1 MAEDLIEGVM
11 GAANV
16 QNPEEK
22 FANEV
27 LNEDVEPFYE
37 TPPSSDSFDGVEP
50 FYTTEQAQSDLYTG
64 DLNAEQ
70 LAERAV
76 RYHFSLGDR
85 SPGFEQINYDLMTSK
100 ESSMRDHEI
109 LNREIEDRKIRGAL
123 IDEIMTSKGGAASPE
138 EIDFVRNLASEE
150 VHKAGQT
157 PGTILEKLATEKLFA
172 SALAN
177 PVDDDYFVDISDLD
191 SVAPEVE
198 KTNTAMQY
206 SLIARRYMENQAALM
221 GERSWSGAITDFA
234 ANAIIPFYQWY
245 RMSDASGLGEDTSW
259 LLGNNLKDQITNMY
273 LLPTAEE
280 FDTKMKETMDRLNV
294 LSPQQA
300 MQFAAAMTNYTASE
314 KFFDSVGTVMD
325 ATIITSPAVATLGRL
340 RSTAAGIASGSNAIA
355 SRSLAAAAGNQN
367 LVAQNTLIQRAL
379 SLRVSAA
386 GSYQAFVDMT
396 HQVPS
401 LFNPAR
407 FIYDQRANL
416 ATVADEAA
424 RLETVMTANRNS
436 LLQNLIVDPVRIDR
450 LTNEQ
455 RAIAF
460 LEAERKFRDTFQ
472 HLNHAV
478 INVNPI
484 RGAEDSITTVDA
496 IAVEIGS
503 TTGKYFGS
511 RQIAQ
516 RYAQQYGI
524 PDANVLERN
533 GLYYLQVVHHVDESS
548 LRVLGALRTSTNS
561 QPTNSMLNRA
571 LGWFRTKE
579 DTIPRQL
586 AEDAGVVAV
595 QAKGMLKAARQL
607 RETIEDLPTRNLFD
621 RFWSGKANSRQ
632 DFETFIKQQ
641 QTYIHRN
648 AQGRPTGDIGRFSD
662 SLVALERDWMNS
674 FNRLPTEQEKMA
686 YMAYRQLNDM
696 DWVIRNLNV
705 HRDKTRIG
713 MRDYRLERNGSPI
726 GWFEAKDIGTQVPT
740 MIKDDAGILV
750 WDPITANGP
759 LQHERLRF
767 LSDANRTILNNG
779 NYRVLQLSH
788 WGDEAFRRDMVAQ
801 GMGNEL
807 PRTRIHYILVRD
819 PESKALDFAQIP
831 YRPGGHHI
839 MTDNWVISQPNI
851 RRSNSNRVVEH
862 YWNGDTN
869 LMSTASRLDAV
880 SLAERL
886 EQARQLYRQAVG
898 AVPRGAQAN
907 FTALRAYLRN
917 NLPISLPD
925 FRREFESG
933 ILDID
938 TPIYAR
944 SSNQSTWSAYN
955 LSGQLDPATGR
966 PRWENLVNDRLNE
979 HNVYQGNVDLSF
991 ALERGQTLL
1000 SVVNRGS
1007 LENPI
1012 YAFQRG
1018 DVLDPLPSMDRTTS
1032 SLFRGV
1038 VMDDLKRKSTQNFVE
1053 LFQDVL
1059 DGDIAEMRRNPLNAL
1074 VSPKWK
1080 TGVAG
1085 DTRYH
1090 LADAKNYRRATLEL
1104 LNIVPDAQKDA
1115 GVVAQRLADSIL
1127 GRLGLPRQDVTN
1139 RLEWTRSKDPIT
1151 MLRGVAFDAKLGLLN
1166 PRQYLLGALTSI
1178 HSIAVEGPVRG
1189 SQAVMNAWLM
1199 RAASINPSLVRGIGS
1214 KAMGMS
1220 AQEFEESFNMM
1231 RRLQWDDV
1239 GTETASLDDLFSGT
1253 LVDSAIDRARDTG
1266 RFFFKEGD
1274 KYARLTAWNAAYMR
1288 WRAANPNAAFTN
1300 EAGRQVLAR
1309 ANLLSVNMIS
1319 SSNASWQKGLLS
1331 IPTQFSTYPIRMMEQ
1346 LLPGF
1351 SDRLTAYEKAQAFLT
1366 YSFFFGV
1373 PVAASGAVGLWP
1385 VHESFKK
1392 ELMERGYDTD
1402 SNLIAK
1408 GLNDG
1413 MLSFA
1418 AELMGGTKLN
1428 IPQSLGPS
1436 GVPLFSDLLTGEK
1449 TFVET
1454 MLGATGS
1461 VFGEAFKATQPFA
1474 WSIASIFKE
1483 DDEQY
1488 PLTMKDF
1495 TSVLDIV
1502 STFSNAHKA
1511 IVAFN
1516 TGQYIGK
1523 NGTLMDDNITGYESF
1538 VIGLTGVQPQRLA
1551 DAFTMMDSDREFRK
1565 VQEVARKEIVK
1576 NMQMMF
1582 KAEDDNEKIAY
1593 AKRAKAWYVSGGF
1606 RPDQASG
1613 IMKALGDIK
1622 PMVDK
1627 AEWEFAKRSPEHLK
1641 MYLDRIEKR
1650 KENGGVR

>member
-27 LNEDVEPFYE
+27 LNGDVEPFYE
-37 TPPSSDSFDGVEP
+37 TPPSSDPFDGVEP

-64 DLNAEQ
+64 DLSAEQ

-123 IDEIMTSKGGAASPE
+123 IDEIMTAKGGAASPE

-177 PVDDDYFVDISDLD
+177 PIDDDYFVDISDLD
-191 SVAPEVE
+191 SVAPQVD

-245 RMSDASGLGEDTSW
+245 RMSDAADLGEDTSW
-259 LLGNNLKDQITNMY
+259 LLGNNLKDQVVNMY

-280 FDTKMKETMDRLNV
+280 FDTKMRETMEKLNS

-314 KFFDSVGTVMD
+314 KFFDNVGTVMD
-325 ATIITSPAVATLGRL
+325 ATIVASPAVATLGRL
-340 RSTAAGIASGSNAIA
+340 KNTAAGLASGSNSIA
-355 SRSLAAAAGNQN
+355 AKSLAAAAGNQTI
-367 LVAQNTLIQRAL
+367 VAQNTLIQRAL

-386 GSYQAFVDMT
+386 GSYQSFVDMT

-401 LFNPAR
+401 LFNPAK
-407 FIYDQRANL
+407 FIYDQRGNL
-416 ATVADEAA
+416 STVADEAA
-424 RLETVMTANRNS
+424 RLETVMTANRNN
-436 LLQNLIVDPVRIDR
+436 LIQNLVVDPVRIDR

-455 RAIAF
+455 RAVAF
-460 LEAERKFRDTFQ
+460 LEAEKKFRTTFQ
-472 HLNHAV
+472 HLNHAI

-511 RQIAQ
+511 KQIAQ

-561 QPTNSMLNRA
+561 QPTGSLLNQA
-571 LGWFRTKE
+571 FGWFRTKE
-579 DTIPRQL
+579 DIIPKQL
-586 AEDAGVVAV
+586 AEDAGVVSV
-595 QAKGMLKAARQL
+595 QAKGMLKAARQI
-607 RETIEDLPTRNLFD
+607 RETIEDLPKQGLFD
-621 RFWSGKANSRQ
+621 KFWGGKASSRE
-632 DFETFIKQQ
+632 DFEKFIKLQ
-641 QTYIHRN
+641 QT
-648 AQGRPTGDIGRFSD
+648 DSKFSN
-662 SLVALERDWMNS
+662 SLVELERDWTKS
-674 FNRLPTEQEKMA
+674 FNRLPTEQEKVA

-696 DWVIRNLNV
+696 DWVVRNLNV

-713 MRDYRLERNGSPI
+713 IRDYRLERNGSPI
-726 GWFEAKDIGTQVPT
+726 GWFEAKDIGTQVPR

-759 LQHERLRF
+759 LMYKRLRF
-767 LSDANRTILNNG
+767 LKDSERTTLDAG
-779 NYRVLQLSH
+779 GYRVLQLSH
-788 WGDEAFRRDMVAQ
+788 WGDEALRRDMIAQ
-801 GMGNEL
+801 GLGSDL
-807 PRTRIHYILVRD
+807 PSARIHYLLVKD
-819 PESKALDFAQIP
+819 PENKALDFKQVP
-831 YRPGGHHI
+831 YAAGGHHI
-839 MTDNWVISQPNI
+839 MDDKWVISQPVI
-851 RRSNSNRVVEH
+851 RKNQSNKVIEH
-862 YWNGDTN
+862 YWSGDTN
-869 LMSTASRLDAV
+869 LLTSASRLEADDIAAK
-880 SLAERL
+880 LD
-886 EQARQLYRQAVG
+886 QARLLYRDYLASNKQ
-898 AVPRGAQAN
+898 PL
-907 FTALRAYLRN
+907 ALYNLRQYLKN
-917 NLPISLPD
+917 NLPISFPD
-925 FRREFESG
+925 FRKEFESKR
-933 ILDID
+933 LDVD
-938 TPIYAR
+938 TPIMAR
-944 SSNQSTWSAYN
+944 SANQSTWSAQN
-955 LSGQLDPATGR
+955 LSGMLDPTTGK
-966 PRWENLVNDRLNE
+966 PRWENLVNDKLNE

-991 ALERGQTLL
+991 ALERGNTLL
-1000 SVVNRGS
+1000 SVKNTGS
-1007 LENPI
+1007 LEDPI
-1012 YAFQRG
+1012 YHLKRG
-1018 DVLDPLPSMDRTTS
+1018 DLLDPLSSMDRTVT

-1038 VMDDLKRKSTQNFVE
+1038 LMDDLKRKSTQNFVE

-1059 DGDIAEMRRNPLNAL
+1059 DMDIAEMRRNPLNAL

-1085 DTRYH
+1085 DARYH

-1104 LNIVPDAQKDA
+1104 LGIVPDAQRDA
-1115 GVVAQRLADSIL
+1115 GVVAQRLADSVL

-1139 RLEWTRSKDPIT
+1139 KLEWTRTKDPIT

-1199 RAASINPSLVRGIGS
+1199 RAARINPSLVRGIGNQ
-1214 KAMGMS
+1214 AMGMS

-1239 GTETASLDDLFSGT
+1239 GKETASLDDLFSGT
-1253 LVDSAIDRARDTG
+1253 LVDSAVDRARDAG

-1274 KYARLTAWNAAYMR
+1274 MYARLTAWNAAYMR
-1288 WRAANPNAAFTN
+1288 WRAANPTATFTN

-1373 PVAASGAVGLWP
+1373 PVAASGTVGLWP

-1523 NGTLMDDNITGYESF
+1523 NGTLMDDDITGYESF

-1613 IMKALGDIK
+1613 ILKALGDIK